1 MKPLTIVLSCIVGFI
16 VVVGILFIVL
26 NLGMGEVKNLV
37 INSVDLSKVAD
48 GVYSGAYHKGRW
60 TYDVQ
65 VSVKDHKIV
74 DVKNTNKRMEM
85 MKDFNAKAAA
95 EIIKRQSPQIDI
107 VSGATIHTKA
117 LAKAVENA
125 LSPAVKQ

>member
-1 MKPLTIVLSCIVGFI
+1 MKTLIIVLSCIGGFI
-16 VVVGILFIVL
+16 VVIGILFIIF
-26 NLGMGEVKNLV
+26 NFGMGEVKKLV
-37 INSVDLSKVAD
+37 INSVDLTKVAD
-48 GVYSGAYHKGRW
+48 GVFSGTYHKGRW

-85 MKDFNAKAAA
+85 MKDWNAKAVA
-95 EIIKRQSPQIDI
+95 EVVKRQSPQIDI
-107 VSGATIHTKA
+107 VSGATINSRA

-125 LSPAVKQ
+125 LTQAAKQ